1 MDKATVVC
9 SSCHSTVPKGKF
21 CIQCGFSFEKKKCS
35 NCNQMLDG
43 GAFCKNCGLSAK
55 AQEDGV
61 GSGVAVGHPVMMPS
75 YNAPTQNLV
84 APHQSTTANQP
95 LC

>member
-1 MDKATVVC
+1 MDKATVLC

-21 CIQCGFSFEKKKCS
+21 CIQCGFSFEIKKCS
-35 NCNQMLDG
+35 NCKQIRDE

-55 AQEDGV
+55 AQEDSV
-61 GSGVAVGHPVMMPS
+61 DLGVAVGHPVMMPS
-75 YNAPTQNLV
+75 YNAPTKNLV
-84 APHQSTTANQP
+84 GPHQPKTANQP